1 MKSQLKDIKA
11 QAVSSGVLGTYEG
24 ECADANI
31 TNKNGLDITREV
43 WENVFNSAEYAEA
56 IKYGWY
62 IGFLGHP
69 EDPAC
74 QDFEHACIVMTD
86 GGIDANGKIYGSF
99 NLVDTPVGRVVKAFQ
114 DAGVTFGISVRGA
127 GDIISNSVDPE
138 TFVFRGFD
146 LVAFPAYPEA
156 IPTFT
161 SIAASS
167 DPAKQKQYKI
177 VCETVRE
184 NVDKITDKNT
194 IDIIKQNFAPQSDEY
209 AILANREEELNH
221 HDAEKPEEVDEDK
234 EDLTATVDLL
244 RAKVGGVTN
253 LYLDSLLANKKLNK
267 QLAAVKAELQHAQSR
282 QSRKIKS
289 MHRIMSAQMA
299 DIQKTNQEDL
309 DSMSKSNLI
318 YKQRVKSSTAIIKK
332 QADEI
337 SDLKSRLRE
346 TVTASSKLETRTS
359 NLDETVRK
367 LNEKITAYESLI
379 AQYQDEYAKL
389 YCSVLGTD
397 PYGIKVTAS
406 TSVEDLK
413 DLASANSATN
423 MANMLVEPEILDI
436 DDHLD
441 EDDIDSI
448 ISM

>member
-43 WENVFNSAEYAEA
+43 WENVFNSDEYAEA

-209 AILANREEELNH
+209 TILANREEELNH

-253 LYLDSLLANKKLNK
+253 LYLDSLLANKELSK
-267 QLAAVKAELQHAQSR
+267 QLSAVKAELNHLKSR
-282 QSRKIKS
+282 QSRKVNS
-289 MHRIMSAQMA
+289 MHRIMSAQLA
-299 DIQKTNQEDL
+299 DLQKTNQEDL
-309 DSMSKSNLI
+309 DTLSKSNLI

-337 SDLKSRLRE
+337 SGLKSKLRE
-346 TVTASSKLETRTS
+346 TVTASSKLESRTS
-359 NLDETVRK
+359 NLDETVRQLTK
-367 LNEKITAYESLI
+367 KVEACETLI
-379 AQYQDEYAKL
+379 AEYQDEFARL
-389 YCSVLGTD
+389 YGNILGRD
-397 PYGIKVTAS
+397 PQGIRVTAS

-413 DLASANSATN
+413 DLVSTNAATN
-423 MANMLVEPEILDI
+423 MANMLVQPEILDI
-436 DDHLD
+436 DDD
-441 EDDIDSI
+441 EDDNDLV
-448 ISM
+448 SM